1 MRFELNDIEKKKF
14 VSLFEQHEKNID
26 YMLYLR
32 DTVWE
37 NNNINAS
44 IFKDKNNFEKRSL
57 FIDEL
62 FKNKPCDSEFVK
74 KAIRW
79 DTNLIDINE
88 YLHNPYIKVL
98 NNLFFKEDGWE
109 LKQKTLKAYSL
120 FPYEEEYHFGAN
132 SILKMSLGFFDQDY
146 TYPTIS
152 LFDREWM
159 SLNPFEIRTMQIP
172 LQIAKGKVLTLGLG
186 LGYFAFMADIKEDV
200 KEVHIVE
207 MDLEL
212 IKLFNK
218 YLLPLFP
225 HPEKIHIHKAEAI
238 DFVSHLKDREYDFIF
253 SDLWH
258 DVSDGL
264 PLYIKLK
271 HHLDKFTFTKRMY
284 WIEGSIV
291 TFFRS
296 LLIGLMSNEYYQN
309 NNDIDSL
316 QIILKN
322 ELENHVFT
330 NSCDLDS
337 LLSIKGL
344 NNLIL
349 SNNFLYI

>member
-32 DTVWE
+32 DMVWG
-37 NNNINAS
+37 NNDIDTSLFINKS
-44 IFKDKNNFEKRSL
+44 KFEKRSS
-57 FIDEL
+57 FTDEL
-62 FKNKPCDSEFVK
+62 LKNKPSDSDFVK
-74 KAIRW
+74 SAIRW
-79 DTNLIDINE
+79 DTNLIDIDE
-88 YLHNPYIKVL
+88 YLNNPYIKAL
-98 NNLFFKEDGWE
+98 NNITFKEEGWE
-109 LKQKTLKAYSL
+109 LSQKTLKAYSI
-120 FPYEEEYHFGAN
+120 FPCEEEYHFGGN

-152 LFDREWM
+152 LYDREWM
-159 SLNPFEIRTMQIP
+159 SLNPFEIRTMQMP

-186 LGYFAFMADIKEDV
+186 LGYFAYMAHLKEEV

-238 DFVSHLKDREYDFIF
+238 GFVGNVKDKEYTFIF

-258 DVSDGL
+258 DVGDGL
-264 PLYIKLK
+264 PLYLNLK
-271 HHLDKFTFTKRMY
+271 KHLDTFKVTKRMY

-291 TFFRS
+291 TYLRM
-296 LLIGLMSNEYYQN
+296 LVIGVMKDEFYGNDNEYDEIQSLIKN
-309 NNDIDSL
+309 N
-316 QIILKN
+316 LKDYVLHN
-322 ELENHVFT
+322 SYEL
-330 NSCDLDS
+330 DA
-337 LLSIKGL
+337 LLSIQGL
-344 NNLIL
+344 NKIL
-349 SNNFLYI
+349 SYYLKK

>member
-32 DTVWE
+32 DMVWE
-37 NNNINAS
+37 NNGIDAS
-44 IFKDKNNFEKRSL
+44 NFKNKNKFEKRSS

-62 FKNKPCDSEFVK
+62 LKNKPCDSDFVK
-74 KAIRW
+74 KSIRW

-88 YLHNPYIKVL
+88 YLHNPYVKAL
-98 NNLFFKEDGWE
+98 NNLTFKEDGWE
-109 LKQKTLKAYSL
+109 LKQETLKAYSI
-120 FPYEEEYHFGAN
+120 FPYEEEYHFGGN

-186 LGYFAFMADIKEDV
+186 LGYFAYMAHLKEDV
-200 KEVHIVE
+200 KEDHIVE

-212 IKLFNK
+212 IKLLNK

-238 DFVSHLKDREYDFIF
+238 DFINHIKDKEYNFIF

-264 PLYIKLK
+264 PLYLNLK
-271 HHLDKFTFTKRMY
+271 KHLDTFKVTKRMY

-291 TFFRS
+291 TYLRL
-296 LLIGLMSNEYYQN
+296 LLIGIMKDEFYGNE
-309 NNDIDSL
+309 NDYDEIQYLIKDN
-316 QIILKN
+316 LKDYTLHN
-322 ELENHVFT
+322 SYEL
-330 NSCDLDS
+330 DA
-337 LLSIKGL
+337 LLSIQGL
-344 NNLIL
+344 NNLVFIK
-349 SNNFLYI
+349 